1 MRGMTIRWGII
12 GCGDVCEV
20 KSGPG
25 FQKAEGSA
33 LVAVMR
39 RDRAKAADFARRH
52 GVPRFHDDAA
62 ALVAD
67 PEVDAIYVATPPSS
81 HLEYTQLAAS
91 AGKPVYVEKPMS
103 TTRAACEQMIAAC
116 ARASVPLF
124 VAYYRRALP
133 RFVRVK
139 QLLEA
144 GAIGEVRGVSTLL
157 TQPAPPAHHDRQALP
172 WRVRPEIAGGG
183 LFLDLAAH
191 TLDLLDHL
199 LGPISHAQGHAS
211 NRGGLYDAEDTVSGE
226 LSFASGVSGVG
237 LWSFVAGQRIDRTE
251 IFGSEGRISFATFD
265 EAPVVLEN
273 AQGRQELT
281 IAHPPHV
288 QQPLIQLVV
297 AALRGQGVCPS
308 TGESAA
314 RTSGVMD
321 QLLASYRQRQ
331 R

>member
-1 MRGMTIRWGII
+1 MSAISVIRWGII

-39 RDRAKAADFARRH
+39 RDRAKAADYARRH
-52 GVPRFHDDAA
+52 GVGRFYDDAA
-62 ALVAD
+62 ALIAD
-67 PEVDAIYVATPPSS
+67 PQVDAVYVATPPSS
-81 HLEYTQLAAS
+81 HLEYTLLAAQ

-116 ARASVPLF
+116 ARAQVPLF

-139 QLLEA
+139 ELIDS
-144 GAIGEVRGVSTLL
+144 GAIGQVRGVSTVL
-157 TQPAPPAHHDRQALP
+157 TQPAPPAHSDRQALP

-191 TLDLLDHL
+191 TLDLLDHM
-199 LGPISHAQGHAS
+199 LGPITQARGAAS
-211 NRGGLYDAEDTVSGE
+211 NRGGLYDAEDTISAQLG
-226 LSFASGVSGVG
+226 FASGITGVG
-237 LWSFVAGQRIDRTE
+237 FWSFVSGQRLDRTE
-251 IFGSEGRISFATFD
+251 IFGSSGRISFATFD
-265 EAPVVLEN
+265 EAPVVLET
-273 AQGRQELT
+273 AAGREELT

-297 AALRGQGVCPS
+297 AALSGRGTCPS
-308 TGESAA
+308 TGDSAA
-314 RTSGVMD
+314 RTNGVMD
-321 QLLASYRQRQ
+321 QLLADYRQR
-331 R
+331 